1 MTSSPA
7 GAPGFLPGDGM
18 PTDFSEFDRS
28 FLPSIDRACRDF
40 RDDICA
46 VFGSETYTYGEVDEL
61 SARIANALAAS
72 GFEPGMKG
80 AVYSLNSAVAFIAAV
95 GLLRAGG
102 TWIPVNPRNSPR
114 DNVEILIQFGCEAI
128 FFQEAFREPI
138 AEAVDGL
145 GDLRAAVSLNSAG
158 PRSVGSPVG
167 LASPPLS
174 GSSSAAAAARVSQPA
189 SGASAAVPLA
199 DFIVG
204 ASPEPPPVERKGS
217 DTLTIPMTG
226 GTTGLPKGV
235 MLSHRNLCA
244 IEYAIGHGYGE
255 RRPVILCAAPM
266 THVGGRIALTSM
278 SSGARFVILE
288 KVDLQVVLQTIERE
302 RITDFFL
309 PPTAIYSLLDQPNL
323 ADFDLSSLVGLSYGS
338 APISLDRLKQAIRL
352 LGPIMRAGFGQTEC
366 PMFIARLTSEEHFE
380 GGDPSSGKLA
390 PDRILG
396 SVGRSTVISEVA
408 IMDDDG
414 NLLGPGEIGEI
425 VVKGPNVSEGYY
437 GDPAETA
444 KTRRNGWHLTS
455 DIGFLYEDGY
465 LTIVDRKK
473 DMIITGGFNVYSS
486 EVEQALL
493 AMPEV
498 ALAAVVGIPSDRW
511 GEAVHAV
518 VVTAPGAAPTSEAE
532 IIAAARE
539 RLGGVKA
546 PKSVEFV
553 GDLPRT
559 PVGKIDK
566 KALREPYWAGRSR
579 RV

>member
-1 MTSSPA
+1 MVS
-7 GAPGFLPGDGM
+7 LPGDDM

-40 RDDICA
+40 RDDVCA
-46 VFGSETYTYGEVDEL
+46 VFGSEKYTYGEVDEL
-61 SARIANALAAS
+61 SARIANALAAR

-114 DNVEILIQFGCEAI
+114 DNVEILVQFGCEAI

-138 AEAVDGL
+138 AEAVEGL
-145 GDLRAAVSLNSAG
+145 GDLLAAVSLDSAG
-158 PRSVGSPVG
+158 
-167 LASPPLS
+167 
-174 GSSSAAAAARVSQPA
+174 
-189 SGASAAVPLA
+189 SAAVRLA

-204 ASPEPPPVERKGS
+204 ASTEAPPVERKGS

-244 IEYAIGHGYGE
+244 IEYAIGHGYGD

-288 KVDLQVVLQTIERE
+288 KVDLQVVLHTIERE

-323 ADFDLSSLVGLSYGS
+323 GDFDLSSLVGLSYGS
-338 APISLDRLKQAIRL
+338 APMSLDRLKQAIRL
-352 LGPIMRAGFGQTEC
+352 LGPIMRGGFGQTEC
-366 PMFIARLTSEEHFE
+366 PMFIARLTAEEHFE

-390 PDRILG
+390 PDRILR

-414 NLLGPGEIGEI
+414 HLLGPGELGEI

-444 KTRRNGWHLTS
+444 KIRRNGWHLTS
-455 DIGFLYEDGY
+455 DIGFLDENRY

-518 VVTAPGAAPTSEAE
+518 VVTAPGAGTPSEAD
-532 IIAAARE
+532 IIAAAKE

-546 PKSVEFV
+546 PKSVTFAD
-553 GDLPRT
+553 DLPRT

-566 KALREPYWAGRSR
+566 KKLREPYWAGHSR

>member
-1 MTSSPA
+1 MS
-7 GAPGFLPGDGM
+7 
-18 PTDFSEFDRS
+18 TDFSEFDRS

-40 RDDICA
+40 RDDVCA
-46 VFGSETYTYGEVDEL
+46 VFGNESYTYGEVDEL
-61 SARIANALAAS
+61 SGRIASALAAR

-102 TWIPVNPRNSPR
+102 IWIPVNPRNSPR

-128 FFQEAFREPI
+128 FFQDAFREPI
-138 AEAVDGL
+138 AEAVEGL
-145 GDLRAAVSLNSAG
+145 GDLRATVSLDSAG
-158 PRSVGSPVG
+158 PE
-167 LASPPLS
+167 
-174 GSSSAAAAARVSQPA
+174 SADRCR
-189 SGASAAVPLA
+189 LA

-244 IEYAIGHGYGE
+244 IEYAIGHGYGD

-323 ADFDLSSLVGLSYGS
+323 GDFDLSSLVGLSYGS
-338 APISLDRLKQAIRL
+338 APMSLDRLKQAIRL
-352 LGPIMRAGFGQTEC
+352 LGPIMRGGFGQTEC

-390 PDRILG
+390 PDRILR

-408 IMDDDG
+408 IMGDDG
-414 NLLGPGEIGEI
+414 NLLGPGELGEI

-444 KTRRNGWHLTS
+444 KIRRNGWHLTS
-455 DIGFLYEDGY
+455 DIGFLDENGY

-518 VVTAPGAAPTSEAE
+518 VVTAPGAGTTLETE
-532 IIAAARE
+532 IIAAAKE

-546 PKSVEFV
+546 PKSVEFAE
-553 GDLPRT
+553 DLPRT

-566 KALREPYWAGRSR
+566 KKLREPYWAGRRR